1 MKLPVR
7 RFLAHVIP
15 GVIKPLHVLWN
26 EVVGFIFLL
35 LAAWVVPSIVRGI
48 RDFNPA
54 DSGSLFRIGLSI
66 IWTLIMGYFGVT
78 SFLRA
83 RKINRQP

>member
-15 GVIKPLHVLWN
+15 GVLKPLHVLWN
-26 EVVGFIFLL
+26 EVVGFIFLV

-48 RDFNPA
+48 REFNPA
-54 DSGSLFRIGLSI
+54 DAGSLFRIGLSI
-66 IWTLIMGYFGVT
+66 LWALIMCYFGVT

-83 RKINRQP
+83 RKIKRS